1 MTHCIFLIENFQI
14 PETRI
19 DVEVPKIT
27 TNLGKELHFVKLPN
41 FLSIDCRPFD
51 AETYEDE
58 IEDEDSLDE
67 EGRARLKLK
76 VENTIRWR
84 QSFDAEGK
92 SLRESNAKFIRLV
105 RYYNS
110 CFLYV
115 RDVAQTYPSY
125 YIVLCKYLLLSIRT
139 QT

>member
-1 MTHCIFLIENFQI
+1 MKRWKKSLPRKKRKSLLVKGCSDYLTLLCNTKLPPVSFFEV

-27 TNLGKELHFVKLPN
+27 TDLGKELHFVKLPN
-41 FLSIDCRPFD
+41 FLSVDCRPFD
-51 AETYEDE
+51 VDTYEDE

-84 QSFDAEGK
+84 QAFDKDGNAVK
-92 SLRESNAKFIRLV
+92 ESNARIV
-105 RYYNS
+105 R
-110 CFLYV
+110 
-115 RDVAQTYPSY
+115 
-125 YIVLCKYLLLSIRT
+125 
-139 QT
+139 

>member
-1 MTHCIFLIENFQI
+1 MEIVGIKPSNSVMSWPCQPLRNISLLSFSHSLQI

-41 FLSIDCRPFD
+41 FLSIECRPFD
-51 AETYEDE
+51 PETYEDE

-76 VENTIRWR
+76 VENTVRWR

-92 SLRESNAKFIRLV
+92 SLRESNAKFV
-105 RYYNS
+105 R
-110 CFLYV
+110 
-115 RDVAQTYPSY
+115 
-125 YIVLCKYLLLSIRT
+125 
-139 QT
+139 